1 MWGHSFLILPGF
13 EGRLSLSSLQGENR
27 SFSHTCLRG
36 GGAGRLEME
45 IASSNL
51 RINEPLLCGRT
62 GGGRWVSIS
71 LLSALGMTSVPEHG

>member
-36 GGAGRLEME
+36 GGGPADLKWRLLLQTSGSMSH
-45 IASSNL
+45 SSV
-51 RINEPLLCGRT
+51 
-62 GGGRWVSIS
+62 GGLGEGDG
-71 LLSALGMTSVPEHG
+71 SAFPYFPHLV